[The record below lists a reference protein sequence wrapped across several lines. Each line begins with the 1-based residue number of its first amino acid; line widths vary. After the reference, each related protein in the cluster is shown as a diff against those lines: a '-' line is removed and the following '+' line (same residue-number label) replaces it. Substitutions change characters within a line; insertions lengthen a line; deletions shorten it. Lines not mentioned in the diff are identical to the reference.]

1 MSGRQKRSS
10 GGYDLRR
17 KVAKKRWDEDFE
29 YYFSKIGVPL
39 EPNLHGQEMEAGKA
53 ETQNDILL
61 FDRTD
66 KLCNISGSRHNI
78 LQGKRSRGRPRKVE
92 VLDLD
97 MNIVV
102 SDGSITESEFKEEI
116 VSCSKEFNPCGS
128 TSRDICKDQVIL
140 PLSVV
145 EKCEEEHGGKHV
157 KLEAI
162 LSSEQISC
170 LQEEE
175 VTSAPEMEKENLA
188 GEPAHMESDH
198 ETLVVQMT
206 GDTGDLVDIDEIEK
220 RLVSQKVKRRYRRGQ
235 LTEETIQKL
244 SQLGSDDKIECEE
257 CHKLLKP
264 SSYRQH
270 VRTHTGVKPFSCD
283 MCDAKFTRKGDVERH
298 VRIVHNKQKPYKCSK
313 CHRCFGDKKN
323 LRWHLMNHDK
333 RLFYACEVCG
343 FKFGKREYWEN
354 HVRIIH
360 PNHANQ
366 KPEKCTPDNNNGDDE
381 NERLHALTGALL
393 AESENSVDDP
403 TEENLRA
410 EPVEHNNNQNQKL
423 FVKNDRTATVAKI
436 TVGTERKS
444 TVYKNIAPGVIS
456 IPSVSDRHSFVPN
469 EHHTDSDAMGTV
481 VIQLDGN
488 GVSTESLEPTK
499 TVKAESIKIQNLFH
513 INTSDVLE
521 FMHSDSTGQYIVN
534 EQCSDGSV
542 ADKLVVSIGEENV
555 RIMEYADD
563 VNGEV
568 SKVYGVMLTENLEK
582 ETNVQNFVEALLA
595 AGGKGSQKHSTVEA
609 S

>member
-1 MSGRQKRSS
+1 MNGRQKRSS

-29 YYFSKIGVPL
+29 YYFSKIGAPL
-39 EPNLHGQEMEAGKA
+39 EPNLHEQEMEAGKTEA
-53 ETQNDILL
+53 QNEIQI
-61 FDRTD
+61 FDKSE

-78 LQGKRSRGRPRKVE
+78 LQGKRSRGRPKKVE
-92 VLDLD
+92 ILDLD
-97 MNIVV
+97 GNVV
-102 SDGSITESEFKEEI
+102 DSNTTITESALKEEI
-116 VSCSKEFNPCGS
+116 ISCSNEFTTCSEKNRG
-128 TSRDICKDQVIL
+128 ICKDQVIL
-140 PLSVV
+140 PQSIV
-145 EKCEEEHGGKHV
+145 EKCEEDHSGKHL
-157 KLEAI
+157 KLDGI
-162 LSSEQISC
+162 LSPEQISC

-175 VTSAPEMEKENLA
+175 VSSAPEMEKENLA
-188 GEPAHMESDH
+188 RDTAHMESEH

-235 LTEETIQKL
+235 LNEETIQKL

-270 VRTHTGVKPFSCD
+270 VRTHTGVKPFGCD

-360 PNHANQ
+360 PNHANR
-366 KPEKCTPDNNNGDDE
+366 KSEKCTPGSNVGEDE
-381 NERLHALTGALL
+381 NEQLHSLTGVLL
-393 AESENSVDDP
+393 AESENSIDDP
-403 TEENLRA
+403 IEENLCV
-410 EPVEHNNNQNQKL
+410 ESTEHNNNQNQQL
-423 FVKNDRTATVAKI
+423 YVKKHRTVNVGNEKKGTVF
-436 TVGTERKS
+436 
-444 TVYKNIAPGVIS
+444 KNIAPRVIS
-456 IPSVSDRHSFVPN
+456 IPSVNDGCSFVPN
-469 EHHTDSDAMGTV
+469 EHTDGDVMGTV

-488 GVSTESLEPTK
+488 GMATESLEPTK
-499 TVKAESIKIQNLFH
+499 SIKPESVKIQNLFQ

-521 FMHSDSTGQYIVN
+521 LIQNDSTGQEEQYIVN
-534 EQCSDGSV
+534 EQCSDGNLS
-542 ADKLVVSIGEENV
+542 DKLVVSVGEENV
-555 RIMEYADD
+555 RIMEYTDD
-563 VNGEV
+563 ASVEG
-568 SKVYGVMLTENLEK
+568 SKVYGIMLSENLEK
-582 ETNVQNFVEALLA
+582 GNNVQNFVEVLLA
-595 AGGKGSQKHSTVEA
+595 AVGKGSQKHSVVEA